1 MGLETAMGNDDS
13 ILDCVYFLHYKCFK
27 INFKR
32 GEFS

>member
-32 GEFS
+32 GGFS